1 MENPILKNYNP
12 LFSENNSLI
21 CKNIFLDSNYIDT
34 WSLVKKNIVNAD
46 NILVISYSTIIKPV
60 HKSELLNYFRTDS
73 YLNYKN
79 IEIIQFEIFSAIQL
93 MHAKPYKVFVLDLD
107 NTLWNGILREEGY
120 ENLIVGGVSSI
131 GKFFYEFQNLI
142 KWLKNMGLLIAISSK
157 NNLNDVINAFENLD
171 CPLCFKDFISVK
183 TNDHPKS
190 FNIKEI
196 SNELNISLEDF
207 IFFDDTLHERNEV
220 INAIPEITVP
230 NFDCNQY
237 GWFEVL
243 MQDVRFK
250 KTIINA
256 SKRGESD
263 RTEIYRKRE
272 ERISLKPNKSKNAY
286 KNWLISLQQ
295 QIKAFHMQEPSKR
308 GYELF
313 ERVNQFNSLA
323 RKLNKESLSLMI
335 KNGYEII
342 EFSVLD
348 KFSND
353 GIIAISI
360 IENKDKILILHDF
373 LMS

>member
-1 MENPILKNYNP
+1 M
-12 LFSENNSLI
+12 
-21 CKNIFLDSNYIDT
+21 
-34 WSLVKKNIVNAD
+34 A
-46 NILVISYSTIIKPV
+46 
-60 HKSELLNYFRTDS
+60 
-73 YLNYKN
+73 
-79 IEIIQFEIFSAIQL
+79 
-93 MHAKPYKVFVLDLD
+93 
-107 NTLWNGILREEGY
+107 
-120 ENLIVGGVSSI
+120 
-131 GKFFYEFQNLI
+131 
-142 KWLKNMGLLIAISSK
+142 KNMGLLIAISSK

-272 ERISLKPNKSKNAY
+272 ERISLKPKINQKNAY

-373 LMS
+373 LMSCRVFGRKIEFAIIDYIYNYALNSSCKELIINFKDSESNKSSTEFLSSITIENKFDKDLLDLDHKLRIKK